1 MRLLHRRS
9 RGFVLLVAVALLA
22 SACGDDDAGDPPTSS
37 TTTAAVATTTAA
49 PATTTSSDSSTTTS
63 TTTTT
68 TTAAPTT
75 TSTTSPT
82 AGPIP
87 DADLPGDDFDI
98 APAAGSNIAV
108 VGVQYDDT
116 LNVREVPGMDGA
128 IIAELAPTS
137 TDAVAT
143 GRARMLTESIWWEVT
158 TADGRIGWVGS
169 SFTAQI
175 GPTNDTTAAVIAA
188 LGYTPEEASVQDLAF
203 LVAETVDTDPDVP
216 TDLVIVV
223 APDETGDL
231 AEVTLDVIGLG
242 DDSVRGVRL
251 HVFGTPLPSGDAFA
265 LKSVEATDL
274 CDPTRGPTSPD
285 GICA

>member
-1 MRLLHRRS
+1 MRLLRNRS
-9 RGFVLLVAVALLA
+9 RGFALLVAAALIA
-22 SACGDDDAGDPPTSS
+22 SSCGDDDAADPPPSS
-37 TTTAAVATTTAA
+37 TTTAAV
-49 PATTTSSDSSTTTS
+49 TTTSSDPAPTSTTSVAVTTTSPDPGTTS
-63 TTTTT
+63 TT
-68 TTAAPTT
+68 
-75 TSTTSPT
+75 PT

-87 DADLPGDDFDI
+87 DADLPGDAFDI

-158 TADGRIGWVGS
+158 TADGLTGWVGS

-203 LVAETVDTDPDVP
+203 LAAETVDTDPDVP